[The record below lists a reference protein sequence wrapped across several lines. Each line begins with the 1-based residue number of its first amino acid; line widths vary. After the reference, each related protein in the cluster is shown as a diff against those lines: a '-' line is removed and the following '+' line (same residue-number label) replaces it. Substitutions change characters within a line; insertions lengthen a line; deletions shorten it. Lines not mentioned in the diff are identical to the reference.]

1 MSIIESINKQNK
13 IRKNISISITNKN
26 STSLAIL
33 LPKIMEIITEAI
45 TKDRQ
50 FLFILEL
57 IIEILSNI
65 KASFLSIAI

>member
-26 STSLAIL
+26 YTSLTIL

-45 TKDRQ
+45 TKARQ